1 MSRREAVDFVD
12 GGITA
17 AAREDSVKS
26 LLDVAVSAITRAA
39 SEELPRVGELLQ
51 RLREID
57 REPVSTGP
65 SARSWSTPMNFD
77 RAL

>member
-17 AAREDSVKS
+17 AASEDSVKS
-26 LLDVAVSAITRAA
+26 LLDAAVSAITRAA
-39 SEELPRVGELLQ
+39 SEELPRVGELLP
-51 RLREID
+51 RLRGSD

-65 SARSWSTPMNFD
+65 SARSWSPPMSFD

>member
-1 MSRREAVDFVD
+1 VFRREAVDFVD

-26 LLDVAVSAITRAA
+26 LLDAAVSAITRAA

-51 RLREID
+51 RLRESE

-65 SARSWSTPMNFD
+65 SGGSSGAPR
-77 RAL
+77 

>member
-26 LLDVAVSAITRAA
+26 LLDAAVSAITRAA
-39 SEELPRVGELLQ
+39 SEELLRVGELLR
-51 RLREID
+51 RLREAIGSQYLQGLRPD
-57 REPVSTGP
+57 PGAPR
-65 SARSWSTPMNFD
+65 
-77 RAL
+77 